1 MSENS
6 EDMALDALLAAR
18 SAIVPELNMEIIRQA
33 YAVERTHQFDEAR
46 ETPLKSLLKLVEDLV
61 AAGAPQ

>member
-6 EDMALDALLAAR
+6 ENMALDALLAAR
-18 SAIVPELNMEIIRQA
+18 SDIVPELNMEIIRQA
-33 YAVERTHQFDEAR
+33 YAIERTHQFDEAR
-46 ETPLKSLLKLVEDLV
+46 ETPLKSLQKLVEDLV